1 MNRLAFITSMD
12 GSIVTKRV
20 LTTGAGI
27 LAIFWDR

>member
-20 LTTGAGI
+20 RKRCRNISDI
-27 LAIFWDR
+27 LR